1 MIKPTNALTAAKIRS
16 WANKKTKQDLLPQL
30 HDLTVVA
37 QYGELLVSLA
47 SDKDCPQ
54 RLNILNCLYSYVGK
68 SVSQHATPDFHVI
81 NDLLDKAAQNEDTI
95 ILNWVARSRVILRDL
110 KKYDYV
116 EWCGG
121 GFVEKDLA

>member
-30 HDLTVVA
+30 QDLAVVA
-37 QYGELLVSLA
+37 QYAELLVSLA
-47 SDKDCPQ
+47 SNKDCPQ
-54 RLNILNCLYSYVGK
+54 RVNILNCLYSYVGK
-68 SVSQHATPDFHVI
+68 SVSQHTTPDFHAI
-81 NDLLDKAAQNEDTI
+81 SDLLDKAANSDDVI
-95 ILNWVARSRVILRDL
+95 ILNWVARSRIILRDL

-121 GFVEKDLA
+121 GFVGKDLA